1 MMNLSKIVEDQS
13 KKSKGESRSFLKTLK
28 AKEVDTSQARIE
40 REKRIAKQASDEKHS
55 EESTRTAAIGE
66 AFLNEIMMFILKRN
80 QLNERQKALIAEKE
94 KKKEQRYQEQQRE
107 KERLDSEYERYMKDF
122 LYPSIKIQKQTE
134 KEQPQNDEGL
144 NEEST
149 EKNEM
154 DGELKNDPNGS
165 EVEKER

>member
-1 MMNLSKIVEDQS
+1 
-13 KKSKGESRSFLKTLK
+13 
-28 AKEVDTSQARIE
+28 
-40 REKRIAKQASDEKHS
+40 
-55 EESTRTAAIGE
+55 
-66 AFLNEIMMFILKRN
+66 MMFILKRN